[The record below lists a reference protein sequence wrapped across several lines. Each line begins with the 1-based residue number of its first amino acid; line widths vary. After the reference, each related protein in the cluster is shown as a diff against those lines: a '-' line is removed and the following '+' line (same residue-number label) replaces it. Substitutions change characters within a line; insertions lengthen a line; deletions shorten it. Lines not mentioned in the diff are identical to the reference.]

1 MTGQRPTS
9 YDFWP
14 SNDLSSPALLG
25 RSAVMDGVSPTH
37 PWEQVLRFDS
47 IRPAAGVKIFQARD
61 YRGVAR

>member
-14 SNDLSSPALLG
+14 ANDLSSPSLIG
-25 RSAVMDGVSPTH
+25 RSAVLDGYSPTH
-37 PWEQVLRFDS
+37 PWDHVLRFDT
-47 IRPAAGVKIFQARD
+47 ITPIAGVKVFQAHG